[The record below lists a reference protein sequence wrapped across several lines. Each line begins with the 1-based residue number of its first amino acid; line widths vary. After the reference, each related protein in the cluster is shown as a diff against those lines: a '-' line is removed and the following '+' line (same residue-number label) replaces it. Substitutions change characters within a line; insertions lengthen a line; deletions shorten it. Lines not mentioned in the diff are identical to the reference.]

1 MNYQIPRP
9 MNLKSIAILFI
20 MYLMLAYPGQLN
32 AQNNDNSNSLN
43 RYSFDLYRA
52 TKAENKNLLL
62 SPLSTYYALLVS
74 YEGSKNRTKQEFEK
88 ALYLESSGSP
98 KTDYLQ
104 KLKNQS
110 DSSSGFKCFN
120 AIWVDSGLEVK
131 EGYRKSVSDKYFSD
145 FRRIEFANSQSA
157 VSAINGWV
165 SERTNRRINGIVNAE
180 NFNADTKLLI
190 SNAVY
195 FKGEWLDKFKKEQT
209 SPGTFYSNVEN
220 QYRINFM
227 RKKEILPYF
236 ENEEFQFISKPYKS
250 SDITF
255 CILLPKERFGIE
267 AIEKAMNSD
276 FFDKI
281 LDHIQP
287 TKTILSIPHIKLES
301 SVELSDVLKNAGLK
315 SAFTNK
321 ADFSGITN
329 EKPVRIEQVL
339 HKTWIELDEEK
350 TEAAAATAI
359 SVMIGAA
366 TPRDDSAVFI
376 ADHPFV
382 FFILDNSN
390 RAILFMGR
398 YVMPSESERTSGT

>member
-1 MNYQIPRP
+1 
-9 MNLKSIAILFI
+9 
-20 MYLMLAYPGQLN
+20 
-32 AQNNDNSNSLN
+32 
-43 RYSFDLYRA
+43 
-52 TKAENKNLLL
+52 
-62 SPLSTYYALLVS
+62 
-74 YEGSKNRTKQEFEK
+74 
-88 ALYLESSGSP
+88 
-98 KTDYLQ
+98 
-104 KLKNQS
+104 
-110 DSSSGFKCFN
+110 
-120 AIWVDSGLEVK
+120 
-131 EGYRKSVSDKYFSD
+131 
-145 FRRIEFANSQSA
+145 
-157 VSAINGWV
+157 
-165 SERTNRRINGIVNAE
+165 
-180 NFNADTKLLI
+180 
-190 SNAVY
+190 
-195 FKGEWLDKFKKEQT
+195 
-209 SPGTFYSNVEN
+209 
-220 QYRINFM
+220 M

-366 TPRDDSAVFI
+366 TPRDDSKVFI

-398 YVMPSESERTSGT
+398 YVMPAKGDKVVKAKELPDFKEVSGHIYALNQPLPGATVMIKGTTTGTISDVNGYYSLPVPENGGNIVVSFVGMKRQELQIKSPQIDVTLEENPQY